1 MQLRLTLT
9 VPMVALVF
17 SAHPLSFAEAA
28 RITVPSLHLK
38 AADGARIDVYWPID
52 PFSATSCST
61 ATSNRGSSWL
71 IDFGLVVGQDSNFW
85 GEGGAAA
92 DERTAGSCG
101 AADGRIAL
109 GSPAPPPASGADIMP
124 LPSCC
129 GFLGAR
135 WARRE
140 SLRSQARVCGPLP
153 ILKLAYEAS

>member
-71 IDFGLVVGQDSNFW
+71 IDFGLVVGQAIPTF
-85 GEGGAAA
+85 GGRAEQPPTNAPRAAA
-92 DERTAGSCG
+92 APPTAGS
-101 AADGRIAL
+101 
-109 GSPAPPPASGADIMP
+109 
-124 LPSCC
+124 
-129 GFLGAR
+129 R
-135 WARRE
+135 WDRLRRRQ
-140 SLRSQARVCGPLP
+140 LLVQ
-153 ILKLAYEAS
+153 I

>member
-1 MQLRLTLT
+1 MCSDARRLG
-9 VPMVALVF
+9 MRF
-17 SAHPLSFAEAA
+17 RFATQV
-28 RITVPSLHLK
+28 RLL
-38 AADGARIDVYWPID
+38 
-52 PFSATSCST
+52 
-61 ATSNRGSSWL
+61 
-71 IDFGLVVGQDSNFW
+71 
-85 GEGGAAA
+85 GGAAA
-92 DERTAGSCG
+92 DECTAGSCG
-101 AADGRIAL
+101 AADGRVAL